1 MGIKYKVVAPAGK
14 YTDAQGNE
22 KTRYVDV
29 GVIIETRAGLMLK
42 AEAIPVGW
50 DGTAFLNEP
59 KAKNE
64 QPSRQAPRREA
75 PSGRP
80 DRDEFSDDGIDF

>member
-14 YTDAQGNE
+14 YTDANGAE

-59 KAKNE
+59 KAKND
-64 QPSRQAPRREA
+64 QPPREPRT
-75 PSGRP
+75 GRTATRTS
-80 DRDEFSDDGIDF
+80 RDEFSDDGIPDF

>member
-14 YTDAQGNE
+14 YMKDGVE

-29 GVIIETRAGLMLK
+29 GVIIETNTGLMLK

-50 DGTAFLNEP
+50 DGTAFLNDPTPRGER
-59 KAKNE
+59 
-64 QPSRQAPRREA
+64 QPSRTGRT
-75 PSGRP
+75 SGRP
-80 DRDEFSDDGIDF
+80 ARDEFSDDGIPDF

>member
-14 YTDAQGNE
+14 YMDGQGNE

-29 GVIIETRAGLMLK
+29 GVIIETRSGLMLK

-59 KAKNE
+59 KPKE
-64 QPSRQAPRREA
+64 QRTERRT
-75 PSGRP
+75 SGRQP
-80 DRDEFSDDGIDF
+80 RDEFSDDDLPF

>member
-14 YTDAQGNE
+14 YTDTQGNE

-59 KAKNE
+59 RAKE
-64 QPSRQAPRREA
+64 ERQGRTGKT
-75 PSGRP
+75 SGRP
-80 DRDEFSDDGIDF
+80 ARDEFSDDLPDF

>member
-29 GVIIETRAGLMLK
+29 GVIIETRAGLILK

-59 KAKNE
+59 KP
-64 QPSRQAPRREA
+64 QGDRQGRTGRT
-75 PSGRP
+75 SGRP
-80 DRDEFSDDGIDF
+80 ARDEFSDDGIPDF

>member
-1 MGIKYKVVAPAGK
+1 MGIKYEVTAPAGK
-14 YTDAQGNE
+14 YTDQRTGEE
-22 KTRYVDV
+22 KTRYVKV

-59 KAKNE
+59 RAKE
-64 QPSRQAPRREA
+64 ERQGRTGKT
-75 PSGRP
+75 SGRP
-80 DRDEFSDDGIDF
+80 ARDEFSDDLPDF

>member
-14 YTDAQGNE
+14 YTDGQGAE

-59 KAKNE
+59 RAKE
-64 QPSRQAPRREA
+64 ERQGRTGKT
-75 PSGRP
+75 SGRP
-80 DRDEFSDDGIDF
+80 ARDEFSDDLPDF

>member
-1 MGIKYKVVAPAGK
+1 MGIKYKVVAPAGQ
-14 YTDAQGNE
+14 YTDGNGQT

-29 GVIIETRAGLMLK
+29 GVIIETRTGLMLK

-59 KAKNE
+59 KPKQDRAAPTRAPTRTSGQ
-64 QPSRQAPRREA
+64 QP
-75 PSGRP
+75 
-80 DRDEFSDDGIDF
+80 RDEFSDDDLPF

>member
-59 KAKNE
+59 KPKNE
-64 QPSRQAPRREA
+64 QGSRAPRREA
-75 PSGRP
+75 PTGRR
-80 DRDEFSDDGIDF
+80 DHDEFSDDGIDF

>member
-14 YTDAQGNE
+14 YTDASGQE

-59 KAKNE
+59 K
-64 QPSRQAPRREA
+64 PRSETART
-75 PSGRP
+75 GRTATRTS
-80 DRDEFSDDGIDF
+80 RDEFSDDGIPDF

>member
-59 KAKNE
+59 K
-64 QPSRQAPRREA
+64 PRSETPRE
-75 PSGRP
+75 PRTGRTATRTS
-80 DRDEFSDDGIDF
+80 RDEFSDDGIPDF